1 MCRARATIHTYSAA
15 SLRRRAAIGIGLRIC
30 SRRMAIR
37 VVIFDLDG
45 VLYRGDQP
53 LPGAVETV
61 ERLRR
66 SGRRVIYATNNS
78 TRTREEYVRR
88 LRGFG
93 LPADLDDVVTSAYAT
108 ARYLQDQGLRPKD
121 ALVIGADGFRAEL
134 RAAGVLAGEHAV
146 RPFAEAGG
154 SAADMVL
161 VGLDQSF
168 TYDKLAE
175 AQRALLAGAP
185 FIAANKDLTYPVE
198 GRLLP
203 GAGTVVAA
211 IEAATG
217 RTAVCVGKPEPY
229 MFQEAL
235 RRTGASGSE
244 AVVVGDSVRTDVLA
258 AHRVG
263 ALGVLILTGVTTEA
277 SLSPTDGVVPDYVVD
292 SLDALLRLPALA
304 T

>member
-1 MCRARATIHTYSAA
+1 M
-15 SLRRRAAIGIGLRIC
+15 LRAA
-30 SRRMAIR
+30 MTVR

-45 VLYRGDQP
+45 VLYRGEQP

-66 SGRRVIYATNNS
+66 SGRRVLYATNNS

-88 LRGFG
+88 LRGFDF
-93 LPADLDDVVTSAYAT
+93 PCELDDVITSAYAT
-108 ARYLQDQGLRPKD
+108 ARYLEQRKLRPKD

-134 RAAGVLAGEHAV
+134 RAARVLDGEHRL
-146 RPFAEAGG
+146 RPFGEAPREPP
-154 SAADMVL
+154 ADMVL

-185 FIAANKDLTYPVE
+185 FIAANKDLRYPVE

-203 GAGTVVAA
+203 GAGTIVAA
-211 IEAATG
+211 LEAGTG
-217 RTAVCVGKPEPY
+217 RTAVCVGKPEPF
-229 MFQEAL
+229 MFEEAL
-235 RRTGASGSE
+235 LRAGVSGAE
-244 AVVVGDSVRTDVLA
+244 ALVVGDSVQTDVLA

-263 ALGVLILTGVTTEA
+263 ALGVLILTGVTTDA
-277 SLSPTDGVVPDYVVD
+277 SPAADGGTVPDHVID
-292 SLDALLRLPALA
+292 RLEALLELPPLA
-304 T
+304 A